1 MYLMKSTYSTLAEAH
16 TCTEV
21 WTQGEGGVGGETGGC
36 LESTKDL
43 HIQSHG
49 TLRKLKSAHAFISD
63 TKGATEEKKL
73 GKLC

>member
-1 MYLMKSTYSTLAEAH
+1 MWQRH
-16 TCTEV
+16 THVLRSEHRGRV
-21 WTQGEGGVGGETGGC
+21 VLEGRHGDGGGC
-36 LESTKDL
+36 LKSTKDL

-63 TKGATEEKKL
+63 TKGETEEKKL

>member
-1 MYLMKSTYSTLAEAH
+1 ML
-16 TCTEV
+16 
-21 WTQGEGGVGGETGGC
+21 EGKHGDGGGC